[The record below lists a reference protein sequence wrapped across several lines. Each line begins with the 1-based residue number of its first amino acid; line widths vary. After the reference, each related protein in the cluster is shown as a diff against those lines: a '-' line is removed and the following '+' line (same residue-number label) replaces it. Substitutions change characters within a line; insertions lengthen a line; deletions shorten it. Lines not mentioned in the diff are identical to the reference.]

1 MPHSNAISGLILGV
15 AGKDTI
21 HKDAI
26 ARQLYHHFQC
36 RCTNTSVTT
45 FFFAKF
51 KQDSCLRGVARG
63 RAEGALAPP
72 EFGRS
77 VNPIQTR
84 GGGRLYPSHY
94 CQPPRIQK
102 AIYISVLLF

>member
-1 MPHSNAISGLILGV
+1 MLLSNAISGLILGV

-51 KQDSCLRGVARG
+51 KQDSCLRGAARG
-63 RAEGALAPP
+63 GAEGALAPSAP
-72 EFGRS
+72 PLATPLRPALPK
-77 VNPIQTR
+77 VLKYQMVKTQT
-84 GGGRLYPSHY
+84 
-94 CQPPRIQK
+94 
-102 AIYISVLLF
+102 

>member
-63 RAEGALAPP
+63 GAEGALAPP

-84 GGGRLYPSHY
+84 GADYTPHTTTS
-94 CQPPRIQK
+94 PPDSKR
-102 AIYISVLLF
+102 YLHLCNG